1 MNSSNQ
7 KNNEVALIMFNELK
21 KTLARK
27 ELYRHDTSVE
37 IMYVKKYGNGYVWRV
52 RIGSS
57 PVGVVGAPDKMY
69 IYVDLEDLEQAREI
83 EQILEDMRAEP
94 KKEPGISTSTI
105 VYSIIKIF
113 LSVVITY
120 DVINHLSAIINH

>member
-7 KNNEVALIMFNELK
+7 KNHEAALAMFNDLK
-21 KTLARK
+21 KILAKK
-27 ELYRHDTSVE
+27 ELYRYDTFVE
-37 IMYVKKYGNGYVWRV
+37 IRYVQKYAKRHVWRV

-57 PVGVVGAPDKMY
+57 PVGVIGPDKIY
-69 IYVDLEDLEQAREI
+69 VYVDLEDLEQAREI

-94 KKEPGISTSTI
+94 KKGPGIAPRTV

-113 LSVVITY
+113 LSFIIIY
-120 DVINHLSAIINH
+120 DVMNHLSAMINR